1 MKMTNLLKKSIPL
14 IALVFL
20 SFTAFSQD
28 VTVEGQVTDA
38 ETGEPLPGVSIVQK
52 GTQTGTSSDMEG
64 NYQITVPEDAT
75 LVFSFVGYQAKELP
89 VDGRTTLDV
98 QLQQQVQE
106 MEEVVVIG
114 YGQVRKED
122 ATGSVS
128 KVTADD
134 FEEGAI
140 TSPEELLSGKASG
153 VQITTGGG
161 APGSGTTIRIR
172 GGSSMSAS
180 NAPLIVIDGVPIDNQ
195 GIDGMRNPL
204 NTLNPGDIESFTVLK
219 DASATA
225 IYGSRAS
232 NGVIIIETKEGDAD
246 KPMQISYQGKVSL
259 DTRTNEIDVL
269 GADEY
274 KGLFQDYF
282 SDNQNALDLL
292 GDDNTDWQEQIFEPA
307 MSHDHNL
314 SFSGAAGGVPYR
326 ASIGYNN
333 SNGILKTSNMERTTA
348 SITANPSFFDDRLQV
363 DANVKGL
370 YIENRFA
377 NDGAIGA
384 AVAYDPTQ
392 PVKMQNPGTMDDGTE
407 IDNGYHTWL
416 DGDGDPI
423 PIATT
428 NPLAMLHLEQDRS
441 FVKRS
446 LGNVKFDYDV
456 HELPGL
462 TATLNLGYDYSE
474 AEGYV
479 FVPVQASWE
488 YDEQNGGGVDRDYG
502 QTKRNELLDFYLNY
516 QTDLD
521 ELDSRINLM
530 GGYSWQHFWR
540 KGFTQQT
547 NVAKTI
553 TDQDTDYKTENYLV
567 SFFGRFNYTFK
578 DKYLLTATLRRD
590 GSSRFAEDQRWGLF
604 PSAALAW
611 QIHKEPFLENVDAV
625 NELKL
630 RVGYG
635 VTGQQD
641 ITSNDYPYLARYTV
655 SENTARYRF
664 GDQWIN
670 TIRPEGYDENI
681 KWEETTTYNL
691 AVDYGL
697 LDNRI
702 YGNLEFYY
710 KETDDMINTVPVPAG
725 TNFTNRILTNIGSM
739 TNQGF
744 EFSVNGVA
752 ISQEDFSWEIGLN
765 ATYNENEIT
774 KLTSA
779 NDPTYQGVE
788 TGGISGGVGNNIQIH
803 STGHPRNA
811 FFVYE
816 QVYDENGN
824 PVEGVYVDRNG
835 DGQITNEDKYRY
847 KQAAPTVYGGFSS
860 RLNYKNW
867 DFRFSGRVNIG
878 NYMYNNIESNNNV
891 LNQMY
896 FSAGY
901 LTNVTQ
907 GIYDTRF
914 DNTQYMSD
922 YYIRDASFLRMD
934 NISLGYTFQDVMNQQ
949 TNIRVYTTVQ
959 NAFVITPYEGLDPEI
974 ESGIDNN
981 FYPRPTTFVL
991 GVSANF

>member
-1 MKMTNLLKKSIPL
+1 MKMTNFLKKSIPIL
-14 IALVFL
+14 ALVFL
-20 SFTAFSQD
+20 SFTAFSQNI
-28 VTVEGQVTDA
+28 TIEGQVTDA
-38 ETGEPLPGVSIVQK
+38 ETGEPLPGVSIVEK
-52 GTQTGTSSDMEG
+52 GTQNGTSTDMDG
-64 NYQITVPEDAT
+64 NYQISVPDDAT
-75 LVFSFVGYQAKELP
+75 LVFSFVGYQAQEVP
-89 VDGRTTLDV
+89 VDGRTTLNV

-128 KVTADD
+128 KLTSDD

-140 TSPEELLSGKASG
+140 TSPEQLLSGKATG
-153 VQITTGGG
+153 VQITSGGG

-180 NAPLIVIDGVPIDNQ
+180 NAPLIVIDGIPIDNQ
-195 GIDGMRNPL
+195 SISGMRNPL

-232 NGVIIIETKEGDAD
+232 NGVILIETKEGSVDR
-246 KPMQISYQGKVSL
+246 PMQVSYQGKVSL

-269 GADEY
+269 GANDY
-274 KGLFQDYF
+274 KTLFQDYF
-282 SDNQNALDLL
+282 ADNQNALDLL
-292 GDDNTDWQEQIFEPA
+292 GDDNTDWQEQIFDPA
-307 MSHDHNL
+307 VSHDHNL
-314 SFSGAAGGVPYR
+314 SVSGAAGGVPYR

-348 SITANPSFFDDRLQV
+348 SITANPSFFDDRLEV
-363 DANVKGL
+363 DANLKGL

-384 AVAYDPTQ
+384 AVAFDPTQ

-407 IDNGYHTWL
+407 INNGYHTWL
-416 DGDGDPI
+416 DNSGDPI
-423 PIATT
+423 PIATD
-428 NPLAMLHLEQDRS
+428 NPLAMLNLEQDRS

-456 HELPGL
+456 HGLPGL
-462 TATLNLGYDYSE
+462 TATLNMGYDYSE
-474 AEGYV
+474 SDGYV

-516 QTDLD
+516 QTDLE
-521 ELDSRINLM
+521 ELDSRLSLM

-540 KGFTQQT
+540 KGFTYQT

-553 TDQDTDYKTENYLV
+553 TDEDTDYKTENYLV
-567 SFFGRFNYTFK
+567 SFFGRLNYTFK
-578 DKYLLTATLRRD
+578 EKYLLTATLRRD
-590 GSSRFAEDQRWGLF
+590 GSSRFAEDNRWGLF

-611 QIHKEPFLENVDAV
+611 QIHKEPFLENVDAI

-641 ITSNDYPYLARYTV
+641 ITDNDYPYLARYTV
-655 SENTARYRF
+655 SENTARYMF
-664 GDQWIN
+664 GNQWIN

-681 KWEETTTYNL
+681 KWEETTTYNAAL
-691 AVDYGL
+691 DYSL

-710 KETDDMINTVPVPAG
+710 KETEDMINTVPVPAG
-725 TNFTNRILTNIGSM
+725 TNFTNRIVTNIGSM
-739 TNQGF
+739 KNQGF

-779 NDPTYQGVE
+779 NDPSYQGVE
-788 TGGISGGVGNNIQIH
+788 TGGIAGGVGNNIQIH
-803 STGHPRNA
+803 STGYPRNA

-816 QVYDENGN
+816 QVYNQDGD

-847 KQAAPTVYGGFSS
+847 KQAAPTVYGGFST

-878 NYMYNNIESNNNV
+878 NYVYNNIESNNNV

-907 GIYDTRF
+907 EIYNTRF
-914 DNTQYMSD
+914 RNTQYMSD
-922 YYIRDASFLRMD
+922 YYVRDASFLRMD
-934 NISLGYTFQDVMNQQ
+934 NISLGYTFRDVMNQQ
-949 TNIRVYTTVQ
+949 SNVRVYTTVQ